1 MGVVNV
7 TPDSFSDGGQWLDHD
22 IAVAHA
28 RHLIAQ
34 GADLV
39 DVGGESTRP
48 GAARVP
54 VSEELD
60 RVLPVVSELAS
71 EDITVSVDTM
81 RTEVATAVL
90 DAGATLIN
98 DVSGGLADPRMPEL
112 IADRGCRYVLSHWR
126 GHSAIMNEL
135 DRYDDVVADVRD
147 ELRDRVE
154 VFRAAGV
161 AEEQLVLDP
170 GLGFAKNAA
179 ANWQILA
186 HIEEFTALGYAVL
199 VGASRKRFLGE
210 LLAENGAESLPLFR
224 DRATAAVTALM
235 ADRGVWGVRV
245 HEVIA
250 SVDAIR
256 VAAALHAAREE
267 SDSGTSNEDT

>member
-22 IAVAHA
+22 VAVAHA

-48 GAARVP
+48 GAARV
-54 VSEELD
+54 SAAEELE
-60 RVLPVVSELAS
+60 RVLPVVSELAA
-71 EDITVSVDTM
+71 EGVTVSVDTM
-81 RTEVATAVL
+81 RTEVAAAVL
-90 DAGATLIN
+90 DAGAHLIN
-98 DVSGGLADPRMPEL
+98 DVSGGLADSRMPEL

-126 GHSAIMNEL
+126 GHSDVMNDL
-135 DRYDDVVADVRD
+135 ARYDDVVADVRG
-147 ELRDRVE
+147 ELRERVE

-161 AEEQLVLDP
+161 AEDQLVLDP
-170 GLGFAKNAA
+170 GLGFAKDAA
-179 ANWQILA
+179 ANWRILA
-186 HIEEFTALGYAVL
+186 HIEEFTALGRPIL

-210 LLAENGAESLPLFR
+210 LLAQNGAESLPLFR

-235 ADRGVWGVRV
+235 ADRGIWGVRV

-256 VAAALHAAREE
+256 VASALRTAREA
-267 SDSGTSNEDT
+267 DVVDMSNEER